1 MPDFLIPGQALTR
14 EQYYAQHANTK
25 PMVRRHN
32 TDVSP
37 GAGVWCNPPG
47 RMVPVADHQQTDVA
61 AQRERKAVARTER
74 AAARKAREQARNAAR
89 PSRAKSAVMTVLRAQ
104 ALSESKELRD
114 GNTR

>member
-14 EQYYAQHANTK
+14 EQYYAQQANTK

-61 AQRERKAVARTER
+61 AQRERKAVAR
-74 AAARKAREQARNAAR
+74 KAREQARNAAR